1 MSEEITQLLD
11 KYKDDKNVLM
21 IQFIK
26 GGLLKNK
33 CQMSICI
40 DNVLEQ
46 NVFVEKIHFP
56 SSQYK
61 QTYKYCLEWMK
72 NNFINIREE
81 KVDGAYIILNQ
92 KMVIQET
99 LRTHLKEL
107 LLIYIVDILRLK
119 VVGFVIGLKDL

>member
-1 MSEEITQLLD
+1 MSEEVTQLLN
-11 KYKDDKNVLM
+11 KYKDDKNLLM

-61 QTYKYCLEWMK
+61 QAYKYCLEWMK

-92 KMVIQET
+92 KIMDRFTCNME
-99 LRTHLKEL
+99 HLH
-107 LLIYIVDILRLK
+107 I
-119 VVGFVIGLKDL
+119 

>member
-1 MSEEITQLLD
+1 MNEEVTQLLD

-21 IQFIK
+21 IQFVK

-40 DNVLEQ
+40 DNVLTQ
-46 NVFVEKIHFP
+46 NVFIEKVHFP

-72 NNFINIREE
+72 SNFINIGEE
-81 KVDGAYIILNQ
+81 TISGAHIILNR
-92 KMVIQET
+92 KIMNRFTCNME
-99 LRTHLKEL
+99 HLQ
-107 LLIYIVDILRLK
+107 I
-119 VVGFVIGLKDL
+119 

>member
-1 MSEEITQLLD
+1 MNEEVTQLLD

-21 IQFIK
+21 IQFVK

-72 NNFINIREE
+72 SIFINIGEE
-81 KVDGAYIILNQ
+81 TISGAHIILNR
-92 KMVIQET
+92 KIMDRFTCNME
-99 LRTHLKEL
+99 HL
-107 LLIYIVDILRLK
+107 
-119 VVGFVIGLKDL
+119 